1 MGQFQWFCT
10 LVTLLFLLFAVSIN
24 GIPRPDSSSNP
35 TELTGNDFGSNDFSV
50 VLLKSIQDKLLQAGV
65 FDLLNS
71 ELNPLQAIARSFM
84 ETGQDGRQILSS
96 MGNVLGMAYANKDM
110 ISMGFKILTYV
121 LPLLFHFLPMM
132 G

>member
-96 MGNVLGMAYANKDM
+96 MGNLSHLWNSKNNRKELLLGAKKWVTLCAF
-110 ISMGFKILTYV
+110 I
-121 LPLLFHFLPMM
+121 FL
-132 G
+132 